1 MKIMVAGASGLV
13 GTQLTTRLRLSGHD
27 VTAASMT
34 FGVDTVT
41 GEGLEAAMAG
51 SEIVIDVT
59 NAASFGDNTAFD
71 FFRTS
76 TKNLLAA
83 AAAAGVRHY
92 LALSVVGTPY
102 LVESDYFR
110 AKAVQE
116 NLIRAS
122 DRPYTILRS
131 TQFYEFI
138 NGLIDIGVEG
148 DLFRLPPTAMRPVA
162 AREVAAFLAEL
173 AVGKPLRDIVE
184 IGGPEQFGID
194 EIARIY
200 LAADEDPR
208 QVVTD
213 PSASY
218 FGVELTGS
226 VLLPGAAARMANEK
240 LSDWLYQST
249 AA

>member
-162 AREVAAFLAEL
+162 ARKSPHSWRNWRSASHCAISSKL
-173 AVGKPLRDIVE
+173 AVRNS
-184 IGGPEQFGID
+184 
-194 EIARIY
+194 
-200 LAADEDPR
+200 
-208 QVVTD
+208 
-213 PSASY
+213 SASMKSP
-218 FGVELTGS
+218 GS
-226 VLLPGAAARMANEK
+226 ISPQTKTRGR
-240 LSDWLYQST
+240 W
-249 AA
+249 